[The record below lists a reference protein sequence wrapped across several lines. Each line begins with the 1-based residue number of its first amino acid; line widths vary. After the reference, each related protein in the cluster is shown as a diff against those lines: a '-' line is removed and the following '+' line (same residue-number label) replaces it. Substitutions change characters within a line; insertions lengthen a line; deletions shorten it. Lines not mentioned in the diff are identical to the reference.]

1 VLCWRPTEL
10 MIVNANAMILLVW
23 WLFEQF
29 DPSKSCYICV
39 YIYIHNMLSLYYYLP
54 PMGWVVLW

>member
-39 YIYIHNMLSLYYYLP
+39 YIYT
-54 PMGWVVLW
+54 